1 MDMFH
6 VYIGTEFRHIGRNT
20 DLNDNQIAFYNRPAI
35 KMFLAIWYNY
45 LLLIKF
51 VVSYVTDI
59 IQSNIERNHNKNREN
74 MKQEGK

>member
-35 KMFLAIWYNY
+35 KMFL
-45 LLLIKF
+45 
-51 VVSYVTDI
+51 V
-59 IQSNIERNHNKNREN
+59 
-74 MKQEGK
+74 M